1 MHSWEVVGL
10 VSWNDQSK
18 EPSGVLIFPLQ
29 PPTSLLQRQSRS
41 WFSVFCAPRSVL
53 CTHHISVKDG
63 PCQAFQLGL
72 QAEKVLFLLNQELF
86 SRAFPG
92 GSVLKNQPADAG
104 DVVSIPGPGRSHTP
118 QSNQAHALQLLK
130 PVHLQLCSATREAT
144 AVRSLPT
151 RAQRVS
157 PAHHNQRKPTSSNED
172 PAQPKIK

>member
-1 MHSWEVVGL
+1 MSLNYWTNRAFTYLISISQQSWGGRYTHFLHFTDEETKARRRKWHNSMHSWEVVGL

-118 QSNQAHALQLLK
+118 QSN
-130 PVHLQLCSATREAT
+130 
-144 AVRSLPT
+144 
-151 RAQRVS
+151 
-157 PAHHNQRKPTSSNED
+157 
-172 PAQPKIK
+172 